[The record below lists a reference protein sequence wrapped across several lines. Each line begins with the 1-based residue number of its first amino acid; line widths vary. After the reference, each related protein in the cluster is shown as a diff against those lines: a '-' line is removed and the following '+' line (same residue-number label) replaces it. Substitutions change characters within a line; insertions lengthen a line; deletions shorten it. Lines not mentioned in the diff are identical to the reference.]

1 MVSKT
6 IGRGFESFR
15 PCQLKIFMQLIDY
28 FRNVAKEVKNIT
40 FPNRQDV
47 RITSVIVVFMT
58 IIFMLFISCAD
69 FVISRLIKILLGIL

>member
-1 MVSKT
+1 
-6 IGRGFESFR
+6 
-15 PCQLKIFMQLIDY
+15 MQLMDY